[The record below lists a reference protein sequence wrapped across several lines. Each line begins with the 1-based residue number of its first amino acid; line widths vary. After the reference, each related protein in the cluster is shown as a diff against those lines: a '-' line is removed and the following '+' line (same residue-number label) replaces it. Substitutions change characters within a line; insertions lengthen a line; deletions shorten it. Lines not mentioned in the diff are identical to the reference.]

1 MARIPSSTY
10 RLQLHKGFT
19 FDDAASIADYLRELG
34 ISHVYSSPYLQAE
47 PGSVHGYDVVD
58 HQRVNVELGGTEAH
72 DRFCMRLGE
81 AGLGQVLDIVP
92 NHMSLGKQNRYWSDV
107 LENGASSRYASF
119 FDIDWQPYE
128 ERLRN
133 KVLVPVLADQ
143 YGKVLK
149 AGEIKVVRHGNSF
162 QVECSARNLPV
173 APQSLPVI
181 LGKAAEIAN
190 SDTLNFL
197 ASSLARLPAPEYAD
211 RRTILARDRDRNV
224 LKGLL
229 SRLCLEKPEMGYALD
244 QAVAELNEDTDALD
258 DFLNQQNYRL
268 AYWKTADQ
276 QLGYRR
282 FFDVNTLI
290 GLRVEREHV
299 FDETH
304 ALVLDW
310 LRRGVLDGLR
320 IDHPDGLR
328 DPMQYLRR
336 LREHA
341 PDAWIVAEKILEPGE
356 FLREGWPIEGTSGYD
371 FLNVALGVLVS
382 PKGMKDLNGIY
393 EEFTSEPTDF
403 RAIAHE
409 KKINVTQEA
418 LGSDVNRLTTLLV
431 EICEANRD
439 QRDYTRAEMR
449 RAIREVAACFDIY
462 RSYVEPVRGEI
473 ADQDREHIRRAIECA
488 KQKRQDIGA
497 GLFDFLGDVLTL
509 KVKGKQE
516 SEFLMRF
523 QQFTPPVM
531 AKGVEDT
538 AFYCYNRLVAMCEVG
553 GDPGSDGV
561 SVADFHAYNTKMQ
574 ATHPHTMT
582 TLSTHDT
589 KRSDDVRA
597 RLAVL
602 SEIPDKFGDAL
613 NRWSRVNNDLRAEL
627 FGGGHGDMP
636 DRNTEYLLY
645 QTLIGAWPIAVERV
659 QDYMLKATREAKL
672 RTTWTT
678 NNAEFEDALHRF
690 IAAVMKHPQFVTDLE
705 QFVGMV
711 NRAGRTNSLAQ
722 TLMKHT
728 APGVPDLYQ
737 GSELWDL
744 SLVDPDNRR
753 PVDYR
758 LRAKLLHEIKRM
770 PAAEAAVEAM
780 RRADEGLPKL
790 WTIHTALCLRRER
803 PQSFGAHAAY
813 SQLKVVGSK
822 AGHAIAYLRGEDVA
836 TVVPRLVALLN
847 GKWEQTAVE
856 LPPGQ
861 WTNRLTG
868 TSCGGGQVAMEDVL
882 RDFPV
887 ALLVRDSEQI
897 ATTGGSGAKS
907 DA

>member
-1 MARIPSSTY
+1 MPRIPYSTY

-19 FDDAASIADYLRELG
+19 FDDAASIADYLQELG

-47 PGSVHGYDVVD
+47 AGSMHGYDVVD
-58 HQRVNVELGGTEAH
+58 HQKVNSELGGPAAH
-72 DRFCMRLGE
+72 ERFCTRLGE

-92 NHMSLGKQNRYWSDV
+92 NHMSLGKENRYWSDV

-143 YGKVLK
+143 YGKVLQ
-149 AGEIKVVRHGNSF
+149 AGGIMVVRHGNSF
-162 QVECSARNLPV
+162 QVECSEQKLPV
-173 APQSLPVI
+173 APQSLPVV
-181 LGKAAEIAN
+181 LARAAEIAKSN
-190 SDTLNFL
+190 TLNFL
-197 ASSLARLPAPEYAD
+197 AASFARLPAPEYVD
-211 RRTILARDRDRNV
+211 RQTILARERDKMV

-229 SRLCLEKPEMGYALD
+229 ARLCLEEPAIGDALD
-244 QAVAELNEDTDALD
+244 QAVAELNENADALD

-310 LRRGVLDGLR
+310 LHRGVLDGVR
-320 IDHPDGLR
+320 IDHPDGLL
-328 DPMQYLRR
+328 DPAQYLRR

-341 PDAWIVAEKILEPGE
+341 PEAWIVAEKILEPGE
-356 FLREGWPIEGTSGYD
+356 FLRESWPIEGTSGYD
-371 FLNVALGVLVS
+371 FLNVALRVLVW
-382 PKGMKDLNGIY
+382 PEGMKALNDIY
-393 EEFTSEPTDF
+393 EEFTAEPTDF
-403 RAIAHE
+403 RAIAHDR
-409 KKINVTQEA
+409 KINVTQEA

-431 EICEANRD
+431 DICEAHRD

-449 RAIREVAACFDIY
+449 RALREIAACFGVY
-462 RSYVEPVRGEI
+462 RSYVEAGRGELT
-473 ADQDREHIRRAIECA
+473 DEDREYIERAIECA
-488 KQKRQDIGA
+488 KQKRQDIDA
-497 GLFDFLGDVLTL
+497 GLFEFIRDVLTL

-516 SEFLMRF
+516 TEFVMRF

-538 AFYCYNRLVAMCEVG
+538 AFYCYNRLVAMSEVG
-553 GDPGSDGV
+553 GDPASNGITV
-561 SVADFHAYNTKMQ
+561 KEFHAYNAKMQ

-597 RLAVL
+597 RLAML
-602 SEIPDKFGDAL
+602 SEVAEEFGTAL
-613 NRWSRVNNDLRAEL
+613 NRWSRMNNDLRAEL
-627 FGGGHGDMP
+627 KLGEYP
-636 DRNTEYLLY
+636 DRNTEYMLY
-645 QTLIGAWPIAVERV
+645 QTLIGAWPITVERL
-659 QDYMLKATREAKL
+659 QEYMLKAIREAKQK
-672 RTTWTT
+672 TTWTS
-678 NNAEFEDALHRF
+678 NNQEFEDALSKF
-690 IAAVMKHPQFVTDLE
+690 IDAILQHETFVTDLE
-705 QFVGMV
+705 RFVETV
-711 NRAGRTNSLAQ
+711 KDAGRVNSLAQ

-737 GSELWDL
+737 GAEIWDL

-770 PAAEAAVEAM
+770 PAAKAAAEAM
-780 RRADEGLPKL
+780 RRADDGLPKL
-790 WTIHTALCLRRER
+790 WTIHRALCLRRER
-803 PQSFGAHAAY
+803 PQSFGAEAAY
-813 SQLKVVGSK
+813 VPLKVTGSK
-822 AGHAIAYLRGEDVA
+822 AAHAIAYLRGSDVA
-836 TVVPRLVALLN
+836 TVLPRLVGRLGGA
-847 GKWEQTAVE
+847 WEHTAVK
-856 LPPGQ
+856 LPEGM

-868 TSCGGGQVAMEDVL
+868 ASTSGGKVAVGDLL

-887 ALLVRDSEQI
+887 ALLVRD
-897 ATTGGSGAKS
+897 
-907 DA
+907 